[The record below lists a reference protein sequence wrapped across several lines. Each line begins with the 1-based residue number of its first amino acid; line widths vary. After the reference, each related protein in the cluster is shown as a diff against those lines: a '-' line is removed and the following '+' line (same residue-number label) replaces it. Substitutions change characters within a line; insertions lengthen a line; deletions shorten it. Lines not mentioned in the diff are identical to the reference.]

1 MLVGTKHRKLLYH
14 LILGK
19 PSPLVSC
26 GYFLTESREQR
37 SFLYVQVLPIR
48 VLVSFERV
56 TKRKTLENANE
67 ELIELLRA
75 KTLLV
80 FFTENQPFTLK
91 KNSFVKLIPGL
102 GRYIN

>member
-1 MLVGTKHRKLLYH
+1 M
-14 LILGK
+14 
-19 PSPLVSC
+19 
-26 GYFLTESREQR
+26 
-37 SFLYVQVLPIR
+37 LPIR
-48 VLVSFERV
+48 VLVRTNYSSFEGV